1 MNETNTD
8 ESLPL
13 LFEPNHLLRRT
24 NDTRT
29 PFQRNLA
36 VYLILFSAGLERLAF
51 YSLAGNLTFFLD
63 SKLIK
68 WTFPHTI
75 IAPLIFL
82 GTSYISAL
90 VFSWV
95 SDGRLGRAK
104 TIIIG
109 FTIYCIGYTF
119 MILFANEHMH
129 QNWCPIHNNNNT
141 DIVTSDFFNELCIQY
156 ILPTLILTAIGVG
169 AVQAN
174 MAVFG
179 AEQVREQKNKTR
191 YFDIYYAAV
200 NTGGLIA
207 FGAIAY
213 LQINKD
219 YFIGYLVP
227 GVLLILAFIL
237 FLIGYKYYIH
247 IKPHDSV
254 ITAFLPILI
263 NAFQSWR
270 NHRRNRHGL
279 INSTEPLHQEE
290 PIVETEGDSNDYL
303 SFTISRPSWSFIDYA
318 KVENNG
324 RFPDRIVN
332 DIKSL
337 RRIIA
342 VFLLLTPYWLLY
354 VQVETTFIVQGA
366 HMKLPT
372 SFKKMPVIWLSLANQ
387 IIIIVTIFLLNTF
400 VYKRLQASGRSFPI
414 NTRIVIGMVSAA
426 LSMCMAGTVEIFRQ
440 NICKTQ
446 NFTQIIAD
454 KEYIAANMSV
464 FFQFPQYVGIG
475 LSEVFTSVASLE
487 FAYLAAPQ
495 SAQSLI
501 MSLRFCSAGLSSFFG
516 SGIVGL
522 LSIVNGNQ
530 IFENYRNDERYYI
543 YFFILAGFQLVFIL
557 IFIGCNRKYKILK
570 LPNHHHLS
578 SRHFLTSNSNPI
590 TD

>member
-1 MNETNTD
+1 MTEATPD
-8 ESLPL
+8 EIVPLVFKPNRILPK
-13 LFEPNHLLRRT
+13 T
-24 NDTRT
+24 DTRT
-29 PFQRNLA
+29 RFQRNLA
-36 VYLILFSAGLERLAF
+36 VSLILISAGLERLAF

-63 SKLIK
+63 STIIK
-68 WTFPHTI
+68 WRFPHTI

-90 VFSWV
+90 VFSWI

-104 TIIIG
+104 TIMIG
-109 FTIYCIGYTF
+109 FTIYSIGYIF
-119 MILFANEHMH
+119 MILFANEHTH
-129 QNWCPIHNNNNT
+129 RNWCPKPNNDTNT
-141 DIVTSDFFNELCIQY
+141 ETPDFFHELCVKY
-156 ILPTLILTAIGVG
+156 ILPTLIFTAIGVG

-179 AEQVREQKNKTR
+179 AEQVREQKSKTR

-213 LQINKD
+213 LQINKG
-219 YFIGYLVP
+219 YFVGYLIP
-227 GVLLILAFIL
+227 GILLILAFIL
-237 FLIGYKYYIH
+237 FLVGYKCYIH

-254 ITAFLPILI
+254 ITKFVPII
-263 NAFQSWR
+263 ISAFQSWI
-270 NHRRNRHGL
+270 NHRRNRRGIIDSSESH
-279 INSTEPLHQEE
+279 PEE
-290 PIVETEGDSNDYL
+290 TIVEAEGDSNDYL
-303 SFTISRPSWSFIDYA
+303 SFTINRSTWSFFDYA

-324 RFPDRIVN
+324 RFSSRIVN

-337 RRIIA
+337 RPIIV

-366 HMKLPT
+366 HMKLP
-372 SFKKMPVIWLSLANQ
+372 SFFKEMPVVWLSLGNQ
-387 IIIIVTIFLLNTF
+387 IIIIVTIFLLNAF

-414 NTRIVIGMVSAA
+414 NTRIVIGLITAA
-426 LSMCMAGTVEIFRQ
+426 LSMCMAGTIEIVRQ

-446 NFTQIIAD
+446 NFTQTIGD
-454 KEYIAANMSV
+454 KQYLAANMSV

-501 MSLRFCSAGLSSFFG
+501 MSLRFCSAGLSSLFG

-522 LSIVNGNQ
+522 MSITIGNQ
-530 IFENYRNDERYYI
+530 TSENYINDERYYI
-543 YFFILAGFQLVFIL
+543 YFFVLAGLQVVFVL
-557 IFIGCNRKYKILK
+557 IFMGCNQRYKILK
-570 LPNHHHLS
+570 IPNNHLNTRHFILPNSDS
-578 SRHFLTSNSNPI
+578 SNA
-590 TD
+590 